1 MKRYHALLFSCL
13 IANCLHSQT
22 IDDNVIISSCE
33 DSYIFKEEYGIPVVQ
48 NTETTEYE
56 ASRMGTDIQPYT
68 YYGDF
73 ISLDKANA
81 KGLFAP
87 KAIHQN
93 ATPENVFFDDLRVCF
108 FNLRLD
114 RQGKKTSVEFGRTF
128 HDLHYFTTI
137 YFPKEY
143 FIREKRVT
151 VTIPR
156 SLSRFHLIE
165 KNFTAGITCEK
176 AVNRQGDS
184 IFIYTMKALPGSKK
198 EDHMPGNS
206 YVYPHLLV
214 VGLFDGVQDMYHWL
228 NGLAQVDC
236 TLPGRKE
243 ALLDE
248 ITGGCSTEEEKIR
261 RTYAWVQKNIRYIA
275 FEQGI
280 AGHQPDR
287 PAEVLRK
294 RYGDCKGMA
303 LLLKTLLK
311 AQNMDARL
319 AYIGT
324 DKIAHSPAE
333 VPTLTSINHM
343 ICVLFHQEKTHYLDA
358 TYEYIPLDV
367 IPEGIQGRQAL
378 IENGDSCLLQTLPVL
393 DCSFSTDSLH
403 YAYRLATDG
412 EVKSLEGE
420 VTRIWSGEMK
430 EFFLT
435 LYHQIGKEQQNNL
448 LSNLLTDKALH
459 CRATDIRWKEQRP
472 EVTQAILTGKVSNIG
487 AIQSADGKL
496 YIEMNPH
503 NGLFNQPV
511 DTTRRKQDYLLPFHC
526 RTVSDV
532 SLMLPEGCTAGYI
545 PEGIRLESEQGV
557 LSCSYILKEQ
567 EIIFRKVME
576 IRNKRIPRSKIPDW
590 NALLLQWEE
599 ACDEQ
604 VIINQ

>member
-1 MKRYHALLFSCL
+1 
-13 IANCLHSQT
+13 
-22 IDDNVIISSCE
+22 
-33 DSYIFKEEYGIPVVQ
+33 
-48 NTETTEYE
+48 
-56 ASRMGTDIQPYT
+56 
-68 YYGDF
+68 
-73 ISLDKANA
+73 
-81 KGLFAP
+81 
-87 KAIHQN
+87 
-93 ATPENVFFDDLRVCF
+93 
-108 FNLRLD
+108 
-114 RQGKKTSVEFGRTF
+114 
-128 HDLHYFTTI
+128 
-137 YFPKEY
+137 
-143 FIREKRVT
+143 
-151 VTIPR
+151 
-156 SLSRFHLIE
+156 
-165 KNFTAGITCEK
+165 
-176 AVNRQGDS
+176 
-184 IFIYTMKALPGSKK
+184 
-198 EDHMPGNS
+198 
-206 YVYPHLLV
+206 
-214 VGLFDGVQDMYHWL
+214 
-228 NGLAQVDC
+228 
-236 TLPGRKE
+236 
-243 ALLDE
+243 
-248 ITGGCSTEEEKIR
+248 
-261 RTYAWVQKNIRYIA
+261 
-275 FEQGI
+275 
-280 AGHQPDR
+280 
-287 PAEVLRK
+287 
-294 RYGDCKGMA
+294 
-303 LLLKTLLK
+303 
-311 AQNMDARL
+311 
-319 AYIGT
+319 
-324 DKIAHSPAE
+324 
-333 VPTLTSINHM
+333 M
-343 ICVLFHQEKTHYLDA
+343 ICALFHQGKTHYLDA

-412 EVKSLEGE
+412 EVKSLEGK

-511 DTTRRKQDYLLPFHC
+511 DTTRQKQDYLLPFHC